1 MSDKEA
7 PPQSTA
13 SGGDR
18 ISALPD
24 GVRELV
30 LSFLPAH
37 EAVRM
42 AVVARSWRD
51 LWMRS
56 PALRITEWGSFD
68 KFNQFVE
75 CLLRLRCTAPVSG
88 HHPSSDPRAAPALL
102 DSCHFN
108 FGTLDF
114 FNYENMIQN
123 EDIYKKLVN
132 YWFKCALC
140 CQVRVLQYCF
150 SQDCGFRL
158 ELVDLTLI
166 SGHLTK
172 LELAGVSLTDDNV
185 DLSGCPVLWDLKVEH
200 CYIEIWE
207 IQSPYLQHLRMANCS
222 FLIMSGRTLI
232 RVPSLISL
240 ELTECSGRAPFL
252 DSMPSLAAA
261 VVTFY
266 SDDSDDRCRLSS
278 IDVCGSDDC
287 KGCECYYYADSSTDR
302 INCLLLNGLSE
313 ATNLE
318 LSAYPETVVF
328 RRDLKFAHTFGKLK
342 TLVLADWFVADDL
355 SALIWFLHHSPILE
369 KLTLHISKVHENAI
383 TAEQICK
390 LPEPSV
396 ASSLLKIAEIKCHQ
410 VDGIVIEILKILT
423 AYGVPVEQIN
433 IQCSAGSGYV
443 NFKCTGFSVK

>member
-1 MSDKEA
+1 MAAKEA

-37 EAVRM
+37 EAVRT

-56 PALRITEWGSFD
+56 PALRITRWGSTE

-75 CLLRLRCTAPVSG
+75 CLLRLHCSAPVSG
-88 HHPSSDPRAAPALL
+88 RHPSSDPCAAPALL
-102 DSCHFN
+102 DSCHFE
-108 FGTLDF
+108 FDTPDF
-114 FNYENMIQN
+114 VDEENMVEN
-123 EDIYKKLVN
+123 MAIYEKQTN
-132 YWFKCALC
+132 YWFKCAVR

-150 SQDCGFRL
+150 SCNGGDPL
-158 ELVDLTLI
+158 ELLDLNLVW
-166 SGHLTK
+166 GHLTK
-172 LELAGVSLTDDNV
+172 LELAGVSTGSNIN
-185 DLSGCPVLWDLKVEH
+185 LSCCPALHDLKMED
-200 CYIEIWE
+200 CYLDVWE
-207 IQSPYLQHLRMANCS
+207 IQSPYLQHLRIANCR
-222 FLIMSGRTLI
+222 FILLNRTLI
-232 RVPSLISL
+232 HLPNLISL

-261 VVTFY
+261 IVTFDSDY
-266 SDDSDDRCRLSS
+266 WDDSCSLD
-278 IDVCGSDDC
+278 
-287 KGCECYYYADSSTDR
+287 
-302 INCLLLNGLSE
+302 CLLLNGLSE
-313 ATNLE
+313 ATKLE
-318 LSAYPETVVF
+318 LSAYPETVVL
-328 RRDLKFAHTFGKLK
+328 RRDLKFAHTFSKLK

-369 KLTLHISKVHENAI
+369 KLTLHISKVHENAM
-383 TAEQICK
+383 TAEQSCK

-396 ASSLLKIAEIKCHQ
+396 ASSHLKIVEIKCHQ

-423 AYGVPVEQIN
+423 ARGVPAEQIN
-433 IQCSAGSGYV
+433 IKCSTGSGCV
-443 NFKCTGFSVK
+443 NFKCTGFSTK

>member
-1 MSDKEA
+1 MSGKEA

-30 LSFLPAH
+30 LSFLPAR
-37 EAVRM
+37 ETVRT

-56 PALRITEWGSFD
+56 PALRITRWGSIE

-75 CLLRLRCTAPVSG
+75 CLLRLHCSAPVSG
-88 HHPSSDPRAAPALL
+88 RHPSSDPCAAPALL
-102 DSCHFN
+102 DSCHFE
-108 FGTLDF
+108 FGTPDF
-114 FNYENMIQN
+114 VDEENMVEN
-123 EDIYKKLVN
+123 MAIYEKQTN
-132 YWFKCALC
+132 YWFKCAVR

-150 SQDCGFRL
+150 SCNGGGPL
-158 ELVDLTLI
+158 ELLDLNLV

-172 LELAGVSLTDDNV
+172 LELAGVSTGSNIN
-185 DLSGCPVLWDLKVEH
+185 LSGCPVLQDLKMED
-200 CYIEIWE
+200 CYLDVWE
-207 IQSPYLQHLRMANCS
+207 IQSPYLQHLRMANCR
-222 FLIMSGRTLI
+222 FVLLNRTLI
-232 RVPSLISL
+232 RLPNLISL

-261 VVTFY
+261 IVTFD
-266 SDDSDDRCRLSS
+266 SDNLDDSCSLSS

-287 KGCECYYYADSSTDR
+287 EGCDYYYYDPNTGRRD
-302 INCLLLNGLSE
+302 CLLLNGLSE
-313 ATNLE
+313 ATKLE

-355 SALIWFLHHSPILE
+355 SALIWFLHYSPILE
-369 KLTLHISKVHENAI
+369 KLTLHISKVHENAM
-383 TAEQICK
+383 TAEQSFK

-396 ASSLLKIAEIKCHQ
+396 ASSHLKIVEIKCHQ
-410 VDGIVIEILKILT
+410 VDGIVIEILNILT
-423 AYGVPVEQIN
+423 AHGVPAEQIN
-433 IQCSAGSGYV
+433 IKCSTGSGCV
-443 NFKCTGFSVK
+443 NFKCTGFSTK